1 MNRRI
6 IAVAT
11 LMLLVVM
18 SLASCSDN
26 DEDKTA
32 GKVRQLT
39 VVFSTGGLGDN
50 GYNDKIMQGV
60 MNFAGS
66 HTDVETHII
75 RPHTLDEAREIYRN
89 WLSYAANSNDSS
101 LIVFASSEYSEVVRA
116 ESAPK
121 GNNKVMLF
129 ECGNEAMPD
138 GVVTAKLQRYG
149 ASYLAGAM
157 VSEDQAILVLG
168 MEGDEMVDDASRG
181 FTDGHQAHSTE
192 KLHRLVLASDY
203 SGFNMPIEAYSRV
216 DSIYINDKPEEGKLP
231 LWASVR
237 SFSHV
242 YSVAG
247 GSNVGVR
254 QLLLDCTYSA
264 ALIGIDN
271 DLSPLSNLVSFSV
284 VIESGKL
291 ISDYIKAWY
300 DGTEIQSHASY
311 GLDSEYVYIAVN
323 PDASAYFNDDYY
335 EENVFPKRYDK
346 YINEAKQK
354 EVEYENR

>member
-121 GNNKVMLF
+121 GNNKVMLWVSTGPSRLTAGLTPSISTTNRKRANF
-129 ECGNEAMPD
+129 LCGLQSAVSVMSIPWQEA
-138 GVVTAKLQRYG
+138 
-149 ASYLAGAM
+149 AM
-157 VSEDQAILVLG
+157 AVLRD
-168 MEGDEMVDDASRG
+168 M
-181 FTDGHQAHSTE
+181 
-192 KLHRLVLASDY
+192 
-203 SGFNMPIEAYSRV
+203 
-216 DSIYINDKPEEGKLP
+216 
-231 LWASVR
+231 
-237 SFSHV
+237 
-242 YSVAG
+242 
-247 GSNVGVR
+247 R
-254 QLLLDCTYSA
+254 QD
-264 ALIGIDN
+264 
-271 DLSPLSNLVSFSV
+271 
-284 VIESGKL
+284 
-291 ISDYIKAWY
+291 
-300 DGTEIQSHASY
+300 
-311 GLDSEYVYIAVN
+311 
-323 PDASAYFNDDYY
+323 
-335 EENVFPKRYDK
+335 
-346 YINEAKQK
+346 
-354 EVEYENR
+354 

>member
-66 HTDVETHII
+66 HT
-75 RPHTLDEAREIYRN
+75 
-89 WLSYAANSNDSS
+89 
-101 LIVFASSEYSEVVRA
+101 
-116 ESAPK
+116 
-121 GNNKVMLF
+121 
-129 ECGNEAMPD
+129 
-138 GVVTAKLQRYG
+138 
-149 ASYLAGAM
+149 
-157 VSEDQAILVLG
+157 
-168 MEGDEMVDDASRG
+168 
-181 FTDGHQAHSTE
+181 
-192 KLHRLVLASDY
+192 
-203 SGFNMPIEAYSRV
+203 
-216 DSIYINDKPEEGKLP
+216 EGKLP

-247 GSNVGVR
+247 GSNGSLTGYAAGLKR
-254 QLLLDCTYSA
+254 KQGLLD
-264 ALIGIDN
+264 
-271 DLSPLSNLVSFSV
+271 
-284 VIESGKL
+284 IERG
-291 ISDYIKAWY
+291 
-300 DGTEIQSHASY
+300 
-311 GLDSEYVYIAVN
+311 
-323 PDASAYFNDDYY
+323 
-335 EENVFPKRYDK
+335 
-346 YINEAKQK
+346 
-354 EVEYENR
+354 

>member
-32 GKVRQLT
+32 
-39 VVFSTGGLGDN
+39 
-50 GYNDKIMQGV
+50 
-60 MNFAGS
+60 
-66 HTDVETHII
+66 
-75 RPHTLDEAREIYRN
+75 
-89 WLSYAANSNDSS
+89 
-101 LIVFASSEYSEVVRA
+101 
-116 ESAPK
+116 
-121 GNNKVMLF
+121 LF

-149 ASYLAGAM
+149 ASYLTGAM

-168 MEGDEMVDDASRG
+168 MEGDEMVDDASQR

-247 GSNVGVR
+247 GSNGSLTGYAAGLKR
-254 QLLLDCTYSA
+254 KQGLLD
-264 ALIGIDN
+264 
-271 DLSPLSNLVSFSV
+271 
-284 VIESGKL
+284 IERG
-291 ISDYIKAWY
+291 
-300 DGTEIQSHASY
+300 
-311 GLDSEYVYIAVN
+311 
-323 PDASAYFNDDYY
+323 
-335 EENVFPKRYDK
+335 
-346 YINEAKQK
+346 
-354 EVEYENR
+354 

>member
-116 ESAPK
+116 ESAPQ
-121 GNNKVMLF
+121 G
-129 ECGNEAMPD
+129 
-138 GVVTAKLQRYG
+138 Q
-149 ASYLAGAM
+149 
-157 VSEDQAILVLG
+157 QQ
-168 MEGDEMVDDASRG
+168 GDA
-181 FTDGHQAHSTE
+181 
-192 KLHRLVLASDY
+192 L
-203 SGFNMPIEAYSRV
+203 GFNMPIEAYSRV

-247 GSNVGVR
+247 GSNGSLTGYAAGLKR
-254 QLLLDCTYSA
+254 KQGLLD
-264 ALIGIDN
+264 
-271 DLSPLSNLVSFSV
+271 
-284 VIESGKL
+284 IERG
-291 ISDYIKAWY
+291 
-300 DGTEIQSHASY
+300 
-311 GLDSEYVYIAVN
+311 
-323 PDASAYFNDDYY
+323 
-335 EENVFPKRYDK
+335 
-346 YINEAKQK
+346 
-354 EVEYENR
+354 